1 MPWKQS
7 FQQQGGTFRA
17 LMWITILVFTK
28 NGYSRNFIFYILHI
42 LKWPFY
48 FFINRSNCFRLVN
61 GQAFKQPTKLLSGKW
76 SDLRSISG
84 PLKTTVTIQSLIQQ
98 AESIL
103 IEIQSF
109 QRISSSS
116 TKEIKSI
123 GVWIH
128 LISIPDDCHQAI
140 NTASHVGRTRHAVDS
155 GNPGDIA

>member
-1 MPWKQS
+1 
-7 FQQQGGTFRA
+7 
-17 LMWITILVFTK
+17 MWITILVFTK
-28 NGYSRNFIFYILHI
+28 KRLFTKFYFLHI
-42 LKWPFY
+42 AHIKMTFLLFY
-48 FFINRSNCFRLVN
+48 QSVELLSA
-61 GQAFKQPTKLLSGKW
+61 GQWTSLQATNEILSGKW

-98 AESIL
+98 AESVL

-109 QRISSSS
+109 QRILSSS

-128 LISIPDDCHQAI
+128 LIRIPDDCHQAI